1 MVNNNINKLHGELAW
16 MKMTINSS
24 YGGITNLD
32 TVKVL
37 DDFYKIRRKIK
48 RKINVIKHRKQKIKK
63 IFKND

>member
-1 MVNNNINKLHGELAW
+1 
-16 MKMTINSS
+16 MTINSS

-37 DDFYKIRRKIK
+37 DDFYRIRRKIK
-48 RKINVIKHRKQKIKK
+48 VVEYRKNKIKK

>member
-1 MVNNNINKLHGELAW
+1 MVNNINKLHGELAW

-37 DDFYKIRRKIK
+37 DDFYKIK
-48 RKINVIKHRKQKIKK
+48 RKINVIEYRKQKIKK

>member
-1 MVNNNINKLHGELAW
+1 MVNNINKLHAERAFL
-16 MKMTINSS
+16 KMTINSS

-37 DDFYKIRRKIK
+37 DDFYKIK
-48 RKINVIKHRKQKIKK
+48 RKINVIEHRKQKIKK